1 MKKFICAVFT
11 FVSVLFFSFG
21 QSAEELEKIDLVLS
35 KMSARARKEISI
47 SNKEEFIKDLKNVLA
62 EEKKYTQE
70 DLPLYFLIDLDLFWA
85 ETGNILQSATLY
97 LHFSAAKSGR
107 KVPCEDKPFKGLLAP

>member
-11 FVSVLFFSFG
+11 FVSILFFSFG

-47 SNKEEFIKDLKNVLA
+47 SNK
-62 EEKKYTQE
+62 
-70 DLPLYFLIDLDLFWA
+70 
-85 ETGNILQSATLY
+85 
-97 LHFSAAKSGR
+97 
-107 KVPCEDKPFKGLLAP
+107 

>member
-11 FVSVLFFSFG
+11 FVSILFFSFG

-47 SNKEEFIKDLKNVLA
+47 SNKEEFIKDLKNVLT

-70 DLPLYFLIDLDLFWA
+70 DLPLYFLIDLFLFVDLLFYHS
-85 ETGNILQSATLY
+85 ILEQSNLHLY
-97 LHFSAAKSGR
+97 Q
-107 KVPCEDKPFKGLLAP
+107 CGLLRTTSDYQIYLL

>member
-11 FVSVLFFSFG
+11 FVSILFFSFG

-47 SNKEEFIKDLKNVLA
+47 LNKEEFIQLLDESGLDYNNLVT
-62 EEKKYTQE
+62 KY
-70 DLPLYFLIDLDLFWA
+70 LNL
-85 ETGNILQSATLY
+85 S
-97 LHFSAAKSGR
+97 
-107 KVPCEDKPFKGLLAP
+107 KGD